1 MVAVDLVLTLELQ
14 AIEVVLMQVVQVVQH
29 QVVVEEVQ
37 DQEIRT
43 PIQIIHYDKDI
54 MVAMQVLTMHLV
66 AVEVLAVMVKMD
78 QIQMLMGL
86 VMVVLD

>member
-78 QIQMLMGL
+78 QTQMLMGL

>member
-1 MVAVDLVLTLELQ
+1 
-14 AIEVVLMQVVQVVQH
+14 MQVVQVVQH

-78 QIQMLMGL
+78 QTQMLMGL

>member
-1 MVAVDLVLTLELQ
+1 AGGSGG
-14 AIEVVLMQVVQVVQH
+14 AASGGGGGSSGSG
-29 QVVVEEVQ
+29 
-37 DQEIRT
+37 IRT